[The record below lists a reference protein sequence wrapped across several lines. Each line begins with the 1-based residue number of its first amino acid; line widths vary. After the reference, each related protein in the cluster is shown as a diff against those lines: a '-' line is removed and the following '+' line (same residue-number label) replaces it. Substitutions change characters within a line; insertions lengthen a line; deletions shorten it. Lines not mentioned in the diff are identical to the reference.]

1 MRSKIITLAITIM
14 MICMGFSMMAFTVPA
29 EDVIAPFVERND
41 GFPIA
46 SELLDVNQP
55 ASAAQFTL
63 TSAAWRSQ
71 SFRPTVNGE
80 LTKISL
86 EIWLNGGAGNVFFE
100 LYQTNQAEM
109 PFAGSSIAIQTVPSG
124 NIPGGGPTWF
134 DVSFPTAPVL
144 NAGTEYA
151 IVVHPDPACSI
162 YWRYWSANVY
172 GDGGVAF
179 SNDGNGMSWTVNPT
193 VEMSFQTY
201 MTPPA
206 LGISKIAWHS
216 NGDYAFGVT
225 GEDSKVYRYTR
236 NTGAWSLFDEPNTDV
251 VFHDIVFSEDIG
263 YFFMVG
269 GHVSGGSAG
278 YPAAYYHN
286 GVSILAYPNPTTQ
299 GMFYGVEKTE
309 GIGGCFLV
317 AVGEDLTGNG
327 YAAWRTGFSWIDMTT
342 GWQVHDEQLRDVAWN
357 LRTDGTANFYAIGE
371 DEFADGLIYDIGY
384 PGDTNVNLL
393 HVGGTLGPL
402 NAIEWN
408 PDWGSGNDWAITAG
422 DSVGFGNIWKF
433 DGVDITSL
441 YDSNTEYFY
450 DLDFFP
456 NGPHMGTC
464 QIVGEGE
471 STTGIMGTI
480 NPAATKIAVDTISAD
495 PCKAIALKGPS
506 SPSSG
511 IIATASGGISFYPD
525 AWNQDTTITANAIFP
540 KLYWI
545 GFNETDGTDRG
556 DQPVAVND
564 WYDFTLVANYSQ
576 GWANCEIEVK
586 AWYDWGQAG
595 DTSVYPAETVDNR
608 NLAFTLLHV
617 VGGATTIQY
626 PLAGTEINTALAT
639 DNIWWVNPDD
649 AAQSHH
655 HLEIP
660 IYLGPQIRNASAG
673 NFLSGDD
680 YDADPNNAL
689 LDQWSWDFNIT
700 VRDRFNPTAKSTSHG
715 EFGVQ
720 KAVSVLAT
728 GNPTGN
734 APPGSVGTPL
744 LNPSLIT
751 YSANADY
758 WVNVSIPHLYENGN
772 DLSPNWIPASS
783 VNVSNVNVLSD
794 STYSDIDGNTC
805 PEGRPMLGEDADW
818 CVWGNSTTS
827 TWTPA
832 PCNGTTAFGEF
843 GSDYNAVGLGNA
855 PGTTELNWWIAIP
868 ATTPEGVYWGAIT
881 ITIDSG
887 G

>member
-1 MRSKIITLAITIM
+1 M
-14 MICMGFSMMAFTVPA
+14 
-29 EDVIAPFVERND
+29 
-41 GFPIA
+41 
-46 SELLDVNQP
+46 
-55 ASAAQFTL
+55 
-63 TSAAWRSQ
+63 
-71 SFRPTVNGE
+71 
-80 LTKISL
+80 
-86 EIWLNGGAGNVFFE
+86 
-100 LYQTNQAEM
+100 
-109 PFAGSSIAIQTVPSG
+109 
-124 NIPGGGPTWF
+124 
-134 DVSFPTAPVL
+134 
-144 NAGTEYA
+144 
-151 IVVHPDPACSI
+151 
-162 YWRYWSANVY
+162 
-172 GDGGVAF
+172 
-179 SNDGNGMSWTVNPT
+179 
-193 VEMSFQTY
+193 
-201 MTPPA
+201 
-206 LGISKIAWHS
+206 
-216 NGDYAFGVT
+216 
-225 GEDSKVYRYTR
+225 
-236 NTGAWSLFDEPNTDV
+236 

-471 STTGIMGTI
+471 SATGIMGTI
-480 NPAATKIAVDTISAD
+480 NPAATKIAVDTISAE

-545 GFNETDGTDRG
+545 GFNETDETNRL

-595 DTSVYPAETVDNR
+595 DTSLYPAETVDNR

-626 PLAGTEINTALAT
+626 PLAATEINTALAT
-639 DNIWWVNPDD
+639 DTVWWPHPTD
-649 AAQSHH
+649 ATQDHH

-660 IYLGPQIRNASAG
+660 IYLGAQIRNASAD
-673 NFLSGDD
+673 NFLSGDTD
-680 YDADPNNAL
+680 FDADPNNAL

-758 WVNVSIPHLYENGN
+758 WVNVSVPHLYENGN

-818 CVWGNSTTS
+818 CVWGNSTTT